1 MAGMMQRNLR
11 LFEKMN
17 IVWRKEIR
25 RQLADWKN
33 VQPRDF
39 EKVK

>member
-25 RQLADWKN
+25 KQLVDWKN
-33 VQPRDF
+33 GQTRDF
-39 EKVK
+39 EKI